1 MSKILV
7 IGAGGQVGTELVLA
21 LRAEYGLN
29 EVIATDIRPA
39 EGKLT
44 EGPFELLDAMDA
56 EAVRDAVERFGVRT
70 VYLMA
75 AMLSATAEKMPM
87 KAWQLN
93 MDSLFHVLEL
103 AKEGLIDRV
112 FWPSSIAVFGP
123 DSQKVLA
130 PQKGLMEPTTIYGIS
145 KSAGELL
152 CRYYHQRYGVDV
164 RSVRY
169 PGLIGYRSK
178 PGGGT
183 TDYAVHIFHHAIQ
196 QGTYECFLSP
206 DRTLPMMYMDDAIEA
221 TIGIMKAYSGSIKE
235 RTSYNI
241 AAMSFSPAEL
251 ASAIQSSL
259 PRFTIRYSP
268 DERDALARTWPDS
281 IDDSSAREDW
291 GWKPRFDLESL
302 VGVMLQGLSTP
313 EEA

>member
-56 EAVRDAVERFGVRT
+56 EVVRDAVERYGVRT

-221 TIGIMKAYSGSIKE
+221 TIGIMKAPSENIKE